1 MQHNPAA
8 MTWAGAVVPALHR
21 SSIPPSK
28 EGGYKSLRRDDPY
41 FGAALRTP
49 YNTKPLMADQKKT
62 RREILEEFLAKD
74 PNDAFTRYGL
84 AMECMNGGDS
94 SAADAH
100 FRLLIDQHAEYVPA
114 YLIYGQ
120 FLARESRND
129 EARKILTAGIAAAEK
144 ANNQHARSEME
155 ALLTELS

>member
-1 MQHNPAA
+1 M
-8 MTWAGAVVPALHR
+8 
-21 SSIPPSK
+21 
-28 EGGYKSLRRDDPY
+28 
-41 FGAALRTP
+41 
-49 YNTKPLMADQKKT
+49 
-62 RREILEEFLAKD
+62 LEEFLAKD

-94 SAADAH
+94 GAADAH
-100 FRLLIDQHAEYVPA
+100 FRHLIDHNAEYVPA

-129 EARKILTAGIAAAEK
+129 EARKILTTGIAAAEK

-155 ALLTELS
+155 ALLNDLA